1 MRFLLQY
8 FVPFLIAC
16 GLGVGPGLAAPV
28 SAGRIEKAAS
38 DPKNWLTYGGA
49 YNSQRNSGLTQINAS
64 NVKQLELKW
73 VQQDEEVGNWEN
85 NPLVVDGVM
94 YVTERPNQVVAMD
107 AKTGRIFWDYHYAP
121 SADTKVCCGA
131 ENRGLAILGDTL
143 YMGTIDAHLVAIDAR
158 NGRPLWDVTVADTK
172 QGYSVTLAP
181 LVVKDK
187 IVIGVGGGELAIR
200 GFVAAYDAKTGK
212 EAWRFN
218 TIPGPGEPGHETWTE
233 DAWAHGGAP
242 AWITGSYD
250 PSLNLIYWGIGNPW
264 PDWTPAQRP
273 GDNLYSDSVVALD
286 ADTGSLKWH
295 FQFTP
300 NDSYDYDSVQIPV
313 LVDMN
318 WKGKPSKLMMWA
330 NRNGFFYVLDRVTG
344 KFLLGEPYIKV
355 NWASGLDPNGRPIQ
369 TPQPAGMPT
378 WPGVNGG
385 TDWYPPAYN
394 PRTGLFYFTI
404 WENYAAVYRRTPK
417 PGGGAGGG
425 GFSVLVGPAAAT
437 PEANRVVPPRPTGL
451 INSWAD
457 DWGNGAVIAINPV
470 TGKRA
475 WTFHQFGVTDAG
487 VLTTA
492 SNLVFSGGREGYFY
506 ALDAKTGKLL
516 WKVNLGGSIAMAP
529 VTYQVD
535 GKQYVSVI
543 AGGSLFTFAL
553 RD

>member
-1 MRFLLQY
+1 
-8 FVPFLIAC
+8 
-16 GLGVGPGLAAPV
+16 
-28 SAGRIEKAAS
+28 
-38 DPKNWLTYGGA
+38 
-49 YNSQRNSGLTQINAS
+49 
-64 NVKQLELKW
+64 VK
-73 VQQDEEVGNWEN
+73 V
-85 NPLVVDGVM
+85 
-94 YVTERPNQVVAMD
+94 
-107 AKTGRIFWDYHYAP
+107 
-121 SADTKVCCGA
+121 
-131 ENRGLAILGDTL
+131 
-143 YMGTIDAHLVAIDAR
+143 
-158 NGRPLWDVTVADTK
+158 
-172 QGYSVTLAP
+172 
-181 LVVKDK
+181 K
-187 IVIGVGGGELAIR
+187 IVIGVGGGDLGIR
-200 GFVAAYDAKTGK
+200 GFVAAYDSKTGK

-218 TIPGPGEPGHETWTE
+218 TVPGPGEPGHETWTE
-233 DAWAHGGAP
+233 DAWTHGGAP

-264 PDWTPAQRP
+264 PDWTPDQRP

-286 ADTGSLKWH
+286 ADTGALKWH

-300 NDSYDYDSVQIPV
+300 HDGYDYDAVQIPV
-313 LVDMN
+313 LADMK

-330 NRNGFFYVLDRVTG
+330 NRNGFFYVLDRETG

-355 NWASGLDPNGRPIQ
+355 NWASGLDPTGRPIQ

-378 WPGVNGG
+378 FPGVNGG
-385 TDWYPPAYN
+385 TDWYPPAFN

-404 WENYAAVYRRTPK
+404 WENYAAVYRRNPR

-425 GFSVLVGPAAAT
+425 GFSVLVGAVAPT
-437 PEANRVVPPRPTGL
+437 PEGNRVVPPRPTGL

-516 WKVNLGGSIAMAP
+516 WKINLGGSIAMAP
-529 VTYQVD
+529 ITYEVD

-543 AGGSLFTFAL
+543 AGSSLATFAL